1 MTLSTPIFK
10 HSRQTKTFYFQKII
24 LNFVGKAVKFLS
36 MQLESNGKTLSPP
49 EAKPFID
56 INEVF
61 RKKGGNLYHFIP
73 KFLIRYLKKTIHE
86 DELNDALRVFSDKQ
100 DFDFLKAILTE
111 RFTVDIEVKN
121 EENIPSD
128 GRYIIASNHP
138 LGGLDGMALMHV
150 VGRKRKDLKFF
161 ANDILLELPNLKN
174 LFVPVN
180 KHGRTNQE
188 NVRVIEELYE
198 SDQLV
203 LIFPAGLVSRKQ
215 KGGIIKDLE
224 WKKSFISK
232 AIQHKRDV
240 IPVYIEGKNSEF
252 FYNLSRFRKRI
263 GLNLNIEMLYLPDEM
278 FRQAD
283 KKMTITFGKPVPYT
297 FFTKSKNHR
306 EWAQWMKNKVYDMAT
321 EHEI

>member
-1 MTLSTPIFK
+1 
-10 HSRQTKTFYFQKII
+10 
-24 LNFVGKAVKFLS
+24 
-36 MQLESNGKTLSPP
+36 MQLESNGKTSSPP
-49 EAKPFID
+49 EVKPFID

-61 RKKGGNLYHFIP
+61 RKKGGKLYHFIP
-73 KFLIRYLKKTIHE
+73 KFFIRYLKKTIHE
-86 DELNDALRVFSDKQ
+86 SELNDALRDYSDKQ
-100 DFDFLKAILTE
+100 DFDFLRAILTE
-111 RFTVDIEVKN
+111 RFTVDIDVRN
-121 EENIPSD
+121 EENIPAD

-150 VGRKRKDLKFF
+150 IGKKRKDLKFF

-180 KHGRTNQE
+180 KHGRTSQE
-188 NVRVIEELYE
+188 NVRIIEDLYE

-224 WKKSFISK
+224 WKKSFITK
-232 AIQHKRDV
+232 AIQHKRDIV
-240 IPVYIEGKNSEF
+240 PVYIEGRNSEF
-252 FYNLSRFRKRI
+252 FYNLSKFRKKI

-297 FFTKSKNHR
+297 IFTKSKNHR
-306 EWAQWMKNKVYDMAT
+306 EWAEWMKNKVYDMAT
-321 EHEI
+321 EPDI